1 MSARSLHN
9 FVRLPSGK
17 TIGEFLP
24 AFSDVKHEI
33 HLGTPSKTCGSCR
46 KPFSAVRKPRKKL
59 YVYPMHIPVPIRFD
73 VCICGACL
81 ALYRRGG
88 THQDGVLAAIEVFVE
103 GEEVTQ

>member
-1 MSARSLHN
+1 MSARPLHDV
-9 FVRLPSGK
+9 VRLPTGK

-33 HLGTPSKTCGSCR
+33 HLGTPSKTCGACR

-59 YVYPMHIPVPIRFD
+59 YVYPMHIPVPVRFD

-81 ALYRRGG
+81 ALLRQGG
-88 THQDGVLAAIEVFVE
+88 EAADGVLAAVQAFLEGDEVA
-103 GEEVTQ
+103 Q